1 MSSIHCHFASSRWQ
15 PGRLPD
21 GRGHVC
27 GRVWLDGRELSPDA
41 ALERL
46 EPTGDVEAWRR
57 RLGELNGFHALVR
70 DAQDGLVA
78 VVDRVRSIPL
88 FYGIRGDACYL
99 SDDADWVRQQVG
111 EDRVDDEA
119 RADFEL
125 AGYVTGRD
133 TLFRRV
139 KQLRAG
145 EALVVNTTEPGLSLS
160 LERYY
165 RFRHCAESGH
175 DESSC
180 LARLEEVLEAA
191 CDRLIATADGRQIVV
206 PLSGGYDSRL
216 IATLLARRQYPRML
230 AYAYGYR
237 DNQEA
242 RVSREVAGALGL
254 PWTFVEYSQQ
264 AWGRVAESEAYWRY
278 QRWASGWNAIANM
291 QDWLAVKSLTER
303 GEVEPGS
310 LFVPGHCCVTGF
322 VPSSAFEARRED
334 RQMPAD
340 ALGEAL
346 RQRHFTLN
354 ASEEGEALFHD
365 RVLPRLALDY
375 PLDEALEPDEF
386 IRQFVQFGWQERQA
400 KFIVNSVRSFEFFGH
415 DWWMPLY
422 DRDFMALWQTV
433 PYHWLECRAGYV
445 SFVEALFA
453 EVSGHQAPLGN
464 AAHRSRQ
471 SLRARLSRLA
481 AFRRGPG
488 ARVKRL
494 AKRLLPGLARGN
506 TLASTGRFP
515 PETLERLRSQGY
527 SHNGVAAQLFLERF
541 C

>member
-1 MSSIHCHFASSRWQ
+1 MSSIHCHFSSFCWQ
-15 PGRLPD
+15 QCELSD

-27 GRVWLDGRELSPDA
+27 GSVWLDGQRLSPGG
-41 ALERL
+41 ALNQLSLAE
-46 EPTGDVEAWRR
+46 DVDAWRD
-57 RLGELNGFHALVR
+57 RLGALNGFYALVR
-70 DAQDGLVA
+70 RTTSGIVA
-78 VVDRVRSIPL
+78 AVDRVRSIPL
-88 FYGIRGDACYL
+88 FYGVQGNDCYL
-99 SDDADWVRQQVG
+99 SDDADWVRQRIG
-111 EDRVDDEA
+111 ETQVDDEA

-133 TLFRRV
+133 TLYRRV

-145 EALVVNTTEPGLSLS
+145 EALIVEDAGQGLSLS
-160 LERYY
+160 VERYF
-165 RFRHCAESGH
+165 RFDYQAMSERDDGR
-175 DESSC
+175 C

-191 CDRLIATADGRQIVV
+191 CDQLVKTADGRQIVV

-216 IATLLARRQYPRML
+216 IATLLARCKYPRVL
-230 AYAYGYR
+230 TYAYGYR

-242 RVSREVAGALGL
+242 KVSREVARALGL
-254 PWTFVEYSQQ
+254 PWTFIEYSQQ
-264 AWGRVAESEAYWRY
+264 AWSGIADSEEYWRY
-278 QRWASGWNAIANM
+278 QRWASGWNGIANM
-291 QDWLAVKSLTER
+291 QDWLAVKLLTEQ
-303 GEVEPGS
+303 GKVEPGS

-322 VPSSAFEARRED
+322 VPPGVFEAKRAGKV
-334 RQMPAD
+334 MPAGEL
-340 ALGEAL
+340 AEAL

-354 ASEEGEALFHD
+354 TSDEGDALFRE
-365 RVLPRLALDY
+365 RVLPHLALDY
-375 PLDEALEPDEF
+375 PLDEALDPDEF
-386 IRQFVQFGWQERQA
+386 IRQFVMFGWQERQA

-433 PYHWLECRAGYV
+433 PYHWLEGRSGYV

-488 ARVKRL
+488 ARVKHL
-494 AKRLLPGLARGN
+494 AKRLLPGMARGN

-515 PETLERLRSQGY
+515 PETLERLRAQGY